1 MEKKQVEQKVE
12 CFVIMPISDQQ
23 GYDKGHFQLVYEDII
38 KPAIQLAGMIAVRAD
53 ETKGANLIQLD
64 ILQKVIKLPIAVCD
78 ISSKNPNVF
87 YELGIRQAF
96 DMPTVILKDS
106 NTEAPFDISGLRYCD
121 YNVNMRYRD
130 VKSAV
135 LKLSEMLQ
143 ETYRNKDN
151 KSEINSLVRLLE
163 LSSPAELPSSDMSS
177 QEKENKLV
185 ALKLETILE
194 SVETLSSQMQRLER
208 DQIDNIFLSTQ
219 ASPTT
224 QQGSSIALAG
234 LREQLRTKRKSI
246 QPPSQINFDDDIPF

>member
-1 MEKKQVEQKVE
+1 
-12 CFVIMPISDQQ
+12 MPISDQQ

-38 KPAIQLAGMIAVRAD
+38 KPAIQSAGMIAVRAD

-135 LKLSEMLQ
+135 
-143 ETYRNKDN
+143 
-151 KSEINSLVRLLE
+151 
-163 LSSPAELPSSDMSS
+163 
-177 QEKENKLV
+177 
-185 ALKLETILE
+185 
-194 SVETLSSQMQRLER
+194 
-208 DQIDNIFLSTQ
+208 
-219 ASPTT
+219 
-224 QQGSSIALAG
+224 
-234 LREQLRTKRKSI
+234 
-246 QPPSQINFDDDIPF
+246 